1 MSRLIDAD
9 SLALFPNNPESG
21 TDDMINSWIEE
32 CGLSNL
38 KLYITEDCPV
48 DIEHALTE
56 LCWKVI
62 QGYIN
67 VIETEPTAYNMDKVL
82 EQLKV
87 LSEKHFKRY
96 CECMEQKDKEM
107 ALKHS
112 LKFCS
117 YDDAI
122 DIVKGGGV
130 E

>member
-38 KLYITEDCPV
+38 ELYITEDCPV
-48 DIEHALTE
+48 DVEHALKE

-62 QGYIN
+62 SGYIN
-67 VIETEPTAYNMDKVL
+67 VIETEPTAYDVDKVL
-82 EQLKV
+82 EQLKNQV
-87 LSEKHFKRY
+87 YEIDDSLSLSAR
-96 CECMEQKDKEM
+96 DV
-107 ALKHS
+107 
-112 LKFCS
+112 
-117 YDDAI
+117 I
-122 DIVKGGGV
+122 DEEDVFEIVKAGGIN